1 MRWAAR
7 MKIGLLEPV
16 FAGADFQYPEFS
28 AKKQIRLINEVTINE
43 LISRSGVVDLSML
56 QRIAVAFQAF

>member
-1 MRWAAR
+1 

-16 FAGADFQYPEFS
+16 FAGPDFQYPEFS
-28 AKKQIRLINEVTINE
+28 AKKQIKVINEVTINE